1 MARRI
6 NTSFEHCV
14 SWQIFEIYRKRA
26 PGIVHSFPGPFWPL
40 RYCIELSC
48 SSVLRGFQPNLPLCA
63 HEGEWSTEHLPSWE
77 RVLLLEQLLLAKKR
91 AYVSLAGSRLY
102 QAACLVFVVLVPRPS
117 FFLPLWFWE
126 GELQR
131 ALRSLPCTPDP
142 LCAVLPLDCAPIPGP
157 LFQFL
162 PVSGESSRPKDI
174 QGVAVGTSPSVAVGK
189 HCAPSQ
195 LLFWPPSFPPR

>member
-1 MARRI
+1 MSLGTFLRFIGRGL
-6 NTSFEHCV
+6 
-14 SWQIFEIYRKRA
+14 RA
-26 PGIVHSFPGPFWPL
+26 SCIHFLDHSGPFIPASNYPALWCCKVFSQTYP
-40 RYCIELSC
+40 
-48 SSVLRGFQPNLPLCA
+48 CA

-102 QAACLVFVVLVPRPS
+102 QAACLVFAVLVPRPS

-142 LCAVLPLDCAPIPGP
+142 AVRGAASRLCSDTRTIVPVPACLRGVVQAKGHPRSCSGHLPLRRCQQTLCPFSASI
-157 LFQFL
+157 L
-162 PVSGESSRPKDI
+162 
-174 QGVAVGTSPSVAVGK
+174 VA
-189 HCAPSQ
+189 
-195 LLFWPPSFPPR
+195 LLPPSLEDSHCPP